1 MPTPHALTRR
11 DALRAGALA
20 ALPLVAGR
28 RARAAQETAAPLR
41 IAQIGVANQGRS
53 DMDAIASAPHAKI
66 VALCDVDQTFLDAA
80 HKDYAGA
87 RTFRDYRKLFDEMGD
102 ELDAVVVSTPDH
114 MHAAIALEAM
124 LAGKHVYVEK
134 PLAHNLAELRRM
146 RDVAAEQGVV
156 TQMGTQIH
164 AHEAY
169 RTAVAMLQQGALGR
183 IREAYSW
190 IENSRTQPEPLG
202 DRSDPVPPTLDW
214 DLWQGVAP
222 PRSFVAGQF
231 HPFNWRLWRAYGG
244 GTLGDMGCHLLDPL
258 FGGLGLEPPTAV
270 LSLGPAHSAEAFAE
284 QAEVRYT
291 FAGTPATTDPF
302 TLTWIHGRL
311 PAPEALAELPP
322 TEKLPGGGSL
332 VVGERGVMVLPHW
345 SMPTFFSGG
354 KPMDLDVTSAG
365 SVDHYHEWVAACR
378 GEGATTTPF
387 AYAAKVTET
396 VLVGTLAGA
405 LPEQPLAWNSAAL
418 AFDSAAANA
427 LVRRTYRDDWRPAG
441 L

>member
-1 MPTPHALTRR
+1 MPIPYAVTRR

-28 RARAAQETAAPLR
+28 RAGAAQSAAPLR
-41 IAQIGVANQGRS
+41 IAQVGVANQGRS

-66 VALCDVDQTFLDAA
+66 VALCDVDQAFLDAA
-80 HKDYAGA
+80 QQDYADA
-87 RTFRDYRKLFDEMGD
+87 RTFRDYRKLLDEMGD

-114 MHAAIALEAM
+114 MHVAIALEAM

-169 RTAVAMLQQGALGR
+169 RTAVAMLQQGVLGPV
-183 IREAYSW
+183 REAYSW
-190 IENSRTQPEPLG
+190 IAGSREQPQSLG

-222 PRSFVAGQF
+222 PRPFVAGQF

-258 FGGLGLEPPTAV
+258 FGGLGLEPPTSV
-270 LSLGPAHSAEAFAE
+270 VSLGPAHSAEAFAD

-291 FAGTPATTDPF
+291 FAGVSGTTEPF

-311 PAPEALAELPP
+311 PAPEAAGELPP

-354 KPMDLDVTSAG
+354 KPLDLDVKSAG

-378 GEGATTTPF
+378 GEGETTTPF
-387 AYAAKVTET
+387 SYSAKVTET
-396 VLVGTLAGA
+396 VLVGTLAGS
-405 LPEQPLAWNSAAL
+405 LPKKKLAWNSAEL
-418 AFDSAAANA
+418 AFDSDEANA
-427 LVRRTYRDDWRPAG
+427 LVHRTYREGWRPAG